1 MTLISSDLL
10 GVFEVDQNSQIQPN
24 VQVDMTPVF
33 SNQLS
38 YILMGKYISI
48 FHIIICKKWCENLM

>member
-10 GVFEVDQNSQIQPN
+10 GVFEVDKNSQIQLN

-38 YILMGKYISI
+38 YILMG
-48 FHIIICKKWCENLM
+48 